1 MPDGVVANN
10 ARWTFHHPRA
20 FWFGAVVSTAGVL
33 LHLPMYIDAR
43 AMGYRMVGMPADP
56 EMIIGMILIGIGLVS
71 SFYGLLPPRVAAI
84 RQHSARVRVRALDDA
99 PIKSQHVAL
108 LIVMA
113 IAVLIDNMKPITLG
127 FVAPGMAK
135 EYGLKSPLNPLG
147 HVPVALLPLAGIVG
161 TVIGAFIWGSLADRI
176 GRRPAILFASMLF
189 VTTSICGAMPEF
201 SWNLVMCFFMGIAAG
216 GLLPIAFALIAETIP
231 ARHRSWLMVLVGG
244 NVAGAYVITS
254 WLAAELT
261 PTFSWRIM
269 WLIGIPTGLLL
280 ILLNRWIPESPRYLL
295 AVGRTKA
302 AEQVMLR
309 YGAAVVSGPEF
320 PAEGPAGQV
329 GHSFAAL
336 FRRPF
341 TGAATAIT
349 ILAIGAGLVTYG
361 FQLWIPTNLQHLGF
375 TAVSTD
381 YILRNAALI
390 GLPLILVVAWMYGYW
405 SSRKTIVVL
414 SAVSAVALF
423 AFVVGG
429 DSLARYHHLLLS
441 ALLVIPIAG
450 ISSLV
455 AVAAAY
461 SSEIYPTSIRSRGV
475 GLSAGM
481 TKVGGVLI
489 IGVVAAAATVPSI
502 AVTALIGA
510 VPLVVAVVIFCYA
523 GPETNRRRLEEITR
537 GEFALSA
544 PAPPPVSAPRSAA

>member
-1 MPDGVVANN
+1 MTEGEIMNDRAKPKGV
-10 ARWTFHHPRA
+10 RRTGFQHPIA

-43 AMGYRMVGMPADP
+43 VMGYRMVGMPADP
-56 EMIIGMILIGIGLVS
+56 EMIIGMVLIGIGLIS
-71 SFYGLLPPRVAAI
+71 SFYGLLPARVGAI
-84 RQHSARVRVRALDDA
+84 AQQATRVRVRALDDA
-99 PIKSQHVAL
+99 PIRPQHVYL
-108 LIVMA
+108 LLVMA
-113 IAVLIDNMKPITLG
+113 IAVLIDNMKPITLA

-147 HVPVALLPLAGIVG
+147 HIPVSLIPLAGITG

-189 VTTSICGAMPEF
+189 VTTAICGAMPEF
-201 SWNLVMCFFMGIAAG
+201 VWNLVMCFFMGIAAG

-244 NVAGAYVITS
+244 NVAGAYVVTS

-269 WLIGIPTGLLL
+269 WLLGIPTGLLL
-280 ILLNRWIPESPRYLL
+280 IVLNRWIPESPRYLL
-295 AVGRTKA
+295 AIGRTKA
-302 AEQVMLR
+302 AEQVMVR
-309 YGAAVVSGPEF
+309 YGAAVVTEPELL
-320 PAEGPAGQV
+320 PEPLAGQV
-329 GHSFAAL
+329 GNSFAAL

-375 TAVSTD
+375 TAVNTD

-390 GLPLILVVAWMYGYW
+390 GLPLILVVAWLYGFW
-405 SSRKTIVVL
+405 SSRKTIILL
-414 SAVSAVALF
+414 SALSALALF
-423 AFVVGG
+423 AFVIGG
-429 DSLARYHHLLLS
+429 NGLAHHHLLLS
-441 ALLVIPIAG
+441 ALLVIPLAG
-450 ISSLV
+450 ISSLI

-461 SSEIYPTSIRSRGV
+461 SSEIYPTAVRSRGV

-489 IGVVAAAATVPSI
+489 IGIVAAATAIPSI

-510 VPLVVAVVIFCYA
+510 VPLVVAVAIFWFV

-537 GEFALSA
+537 GEFASAESLST
-544 PAPPPVSAPRSAA
+544 V